1 MNQDIR
7 QTIEDVTGSPPVEFA
22 ALHGGCVSDVMRVDL
37 ADGGRVVIKLGDE
50 STGLVQEAFRL
61 RYLAEKTRLPVPEVL
76 HADAQVLI
84 IGYVENRGGITASAQ
99 EHAAELLAELHGVSG
114 DAYGFD
120 QGSMSGGLLKPA
132 PWTES
137 WIEFFREH
145 RVRFMAKA
153 ALDSGNLPREMM
165 PRLEKLADRVEK
177 WLVEPAR
184 PALIHGDMWTGNVLC
199 LDGRV
204 AAFVDPSCYYA
215 HAEQELAYS
224 TLFGTFGKPFFRRY
238 HEIRPIEPGFFEER
252 LHLYNLYHLLIHV
265 RLFGGSY
272 VGATADTLRY
282 YGC

>member
-1 MNQDIR
+1 MNQDLR

-37 ADGGRVVIKLGDE
+37 ANGGRVVIKVGDE
-50 STGLVQEAFRL
+50 GTGLTQEAFRL
-61 RYLAEKTRLPVPEVL
+61 RYLAEKTRLPVPDVL
-76 HADAQVLI
+76 HADTRVLVI
-84 IGYVENRGGITASAQ
+84 SYVETGGGITAAAQ
-99 EHAAELLAELHGVSG
+99 EHAAELLAELHGVSA
-114 DAYGFD
+114 DAFGFD
-120 QGSMSGGLLKPA
+120 QGSMSGGLLKPS

-145 RVRFMAKA
+145 RIRFTAKA
-153 ALDSGNLPREMM
+153 ALDSGNLPRELM
-165 PRLEKLADRVEK
+165 PRLEDLAARIET
-177 WLVEPAR
+177 WLIEPAH

-215 HAEQELAYS
+215 HPEQELAYS

-238 HEIRPIEPGFFEER
+238 HEIRPIEAGFFEQR

-265 RLFGGSY
+265 RLFGGPY
-272 VGATADTLRY
+272 VGATEDTLRY

>member
-1 MNQDIR
+1 MNLDIR
-7 QTIEDVTGSPPVEFA
+7 QTIEEVTGSPPVEFA

-37 ADGGRVVIKLGDE
+37 ANGERVVIKLGDE
-50 STGLVQEAFRL
+50 STGLSQEAFRL

-76 HADAQVLI
+76 HADTRVLVI
-84 IGYVENRGGITASAQ
+84 SYVESRGGITAAAQ
-99 EHAAELLAELHGVSG
+99 EHAAELLADLHGVAA
-114 DAYGFD
+114 DAFGFD

-132 PWTES
+132 PWTDS
-137 WIEFFREH
+137 WVEFFREH
-145 RVRFMAKA
+145 RIRFMAKA
-153 ALDSGNLPREMM
+153 ALDSGNLPRDLM
-165 PRLEKLADRVEK
+165 PRLEKLADRVET
-177 WLVEPAR
+177 WMVEPAH

-215 HAEQELAYS
+215 HPEQELAYS

-238 HEIRPIEPGFFEER
+238 HEIQPIAPGFFEER

-265 RLFGGSY
+265 HLFGGSY
-272 VGATADTLRY
+272 VGATEDTLRY